1 MQTNNQIDR
10 WLRTAVAFGGL
21 AIALV
26 LVIGLALPVAAS
38 PDVQT
43 MLPTPTAY
51 PVDEVVYT
59 LETVGGVQKTLT
71 FEYAPDGAIDP
82 GTATATSQYPRG
94 MVFTLS
100 PESSNGEIE
109 DVILFLRYAHGSGTR
124 VVAEYDVEHEV
135 WVAHPWKTGEGQPAW
150 THFQFYWRVR
160 DETGF
165 TIDTPAYEADYT
177 DPTREW
183 FRMETPYYVVY
194 WFGMAENN
202 PDQFAQYAARAI
214 AATHPRRVEGFG
226 RALSYT
232 PIGVIY
238 GSSEAMSE
246 MVGSGVT
253 NPTAGGYTSD
263 SLGMTVQY
271 VPPTR
276 PLEEQIE
283 WLAHVLTHELTHLYQ
298 YDVFGGRGPNWWIE
312 GQADWFAISPGVY
325 DERLF
330 NLVTLQDLPTL
341 TKPVPRNIEQA
352 DGGLYLV
359 YDVGASFIN
368 WLNMTQGG
376 IETHRQVVELMRQ
389 NVSVY
394 DALEQ
399 VTGKTFFELENGWRA
414 YLGLEPFTEADLDP
428 AAALEPVTDPIAA
441 VGEKVTLPASPPLP
455 VVLEAPSPTAASSGQ
470 CFANT
475 TVTILDMGSRDGQD
489 YYKVD
494 CMGQIGWMPRDL
506 LVGP

>member
-1 MQTNNQIDR
+1 
-10 WLRTAVAFGGL
+10 
-21 AIALV
+21 
-26 LVIGLALPVAAS
+26 
-38 PDVQT
+38 
-43 MLPTPTAY
+43 
-51 PVDEVVYT
+51 
-59 LETVGGVQKTLT
+59 
-71 FEYAPDGAIDP
+71 
-82 GTATATSQYPRG
+82 
-94 MVFTLS
+94 
-100 PESSNGEIE
+100 
-109 DVILFLRYAHGSGTR
+109 
-124 VVAEYDVEHEV
+124 
-135 WVAHPWKTGEGQPAW
+135 
-150 THFQFYWRVR
+150 
-160 DETGF
+160 
-165 TIDTPAYEADYT
+165 
-177 DPTREW
+177 
-183 FRMETPYYVVY
+183 YVVY

-214 AATHPRRVEGFG
+214 AATHPRRAEGFG
-226 RALSYT
+226 RALGYT
-232 PIGVIY
+232 PTGVIY
-238 GSSEAMSE
+238 GSAGALSE
-246 MVGSGVT
+246 MGGSGVT

-455 VVLEAPSPTAASSGQ
+455 VVL
-470 CFANT
+470 
-475 TVTILDMGSRDGQD
+475 
-489 YYKVD
+489 
-494 CMGQIGWMPRDL
+494 
-506 LVGP
+506 